1 MEITGNLGL
10 LDAHYDNGTFT
21 DVQTIAGI
29 PGCGGGEPIGTYNC
43 TVDRSDEKLP
53 QVPKITYSM
62 GLTQTVP
69 MSFGEL
75 RLHADYAYVG
85 RQSFAETTAAD
96 AQPVA
101 VTEANAIMTRQN
113 RKSDVSGKSESV
125 RVDRGGRSTT

>member
-53 QVPKITYSM
+53 QVPKITYSI

-69 MSFGEL
+69 MSLGEL
-75 RLHADYAYVG
+75 RRSEEHTSELQSLMRISYAVFCLKTNKYN
-85 RQSFAETTAAD
+85 SMLTY
-96 AQPVA
+96 
-101 VTEANAIMTRQN
+101 
-113 RKSDVSGKSESV
+113 
-125 RVDRGGRSTT
+125 

>member
-53 QVPKITYSM
+53 QVPKITYSI
-62 GLTQTVP
+62 GLTQTGP
-69 MSFGEL
+69 MFFGEL
-75 RLHADYAYVG
+75 PLNADYAVVG
-85 RQSFAETTAAD
+85 RQGFAENTA
-96 AQPVA
+96 
-101 VTEANAIMTRQN
+101 EAAHP
-113 RKSDVSGKSESV
+113 D
-125 RVDRGGRSTT
+125 RVK